1 MTCRWMTRRRK
12 HKQRKRRTRSS
23 GGFPE
28 AVGGVCTVYQVETE
42 RDLLGGREKIKW
54 SVWKSTTLR
63 RRTRQLAQTTP
74 RKGPHL
80 RARMRDGTGKTD
92 QSVSLALTTKKAW
105 IASICGDIR
114 RDHQLNHSIRSVCR
128 DRLRSRYEVNEQLAL
143 RHLRLW
149 RPG

>member
-12 HKQRKRRTRSS
+12 HKERKRITSSS

-28 AVGGVCTVYQVETE
+28 AVRGVCTLCQVETE

-54 SVWKSTTLR
+54 CVCRSTTSR

-74 RKGPHL
+74 RKGLHL
-80 RARMRDGTGKTD
+80 RARMRDGTGRTD
-92 QSVSLALTTKKAW
+92 QSVSFALTAKKAW
-105 IASICGDIR
+105 IASICGDSR